1 MNPWTVGSGG
11 CYTETPMKVGL
22 VGFSRAGKTTI
33 FNALTGLSA
42 GVGGYD
48 HKQEARIAVV
58 KVPDPRVDAL
68 SGIVHPKEK
77 KYAEVTFLDFPPSEE
92 RRAALSP
99 QCVVQ
104 MREVDALAQVLRGFA
119 DPMTDDAPEP
129 LRDLAAFQTELI
141 LADLA
146 VVEKRLERV
155 TKEKGKE
162 RERDLLAKC
171 LRVLEEERPLRDM
184 TLFPEEK
191 TLLSGFSFL
200 SLKPLLIVYNLTESS
215 LHEPQAP
222 EIDDYVKQQTLPIV
236 PVCGQLEMEIAQLS
250 EEERGPF
257 LAELNV
263 EEAARDR
270 FIRHA
275 YALLDLMSFFTAGPT
290 EVHAWTVT
298 NGTTAVR
305 AAGKI
310 HSDIERGFIRAEVIA
325 YDDYVRFGGE
335 NGCRAAGKL
344 RLEGKD
350 YIVQDGDVLHIRFNV

>member
-1 MNPWTVGSGG
+1 MR
-11 CYTETPMKVGL
+11 VGL

-42 GVGGYD
+42 GVGGFEQ
-48 HKQEARIAVV
+48 KQEAGIAVV
-58 KVPDPRVDAL
+58 RVPDPRVDQL

-92 RRAALSP
+92 RKAALSP
-99 QCVVQ
+99 QCLVQ
-104 MREVDALAQVLRGFA
+104 MREVDALAQVVRAFT
-119 DPMTDDAPEP
+119 DPMTGEPPEP
-129 LRDLAAFQTELI
+129 VRDLAAFETELI
-141 LADLA
+141 LADLG
-146 VVEKRLERV
+146 VVEKRLERLR
-155 TKEKGKE
+155 KEKGKE

-171 LRVLEEERPLRDM
+171 LEVLEKEQPLRSM
-184 TLFPEEK
+184 SFLPEEK
-191 TLLSGFSFL
+191 TSLSGFSFL
-200 SLKPLLIVYNLTESS
+200 SLKPLLIVHNVTESS
-215 LHEPQAP
+215 LHAP
-222 EIDDYVKQQTLPIV
+222 PAPVITDYARQHSLSIV
-236 PVCGQLEMEIAQLS
+236 PICGQLEMEIAQLS
-250 EEERGPF
+250 EDERGPF

-298 NGTTAVR
+298 KGTTAVR

-325 YDDYVRFGGE
+325 YDDYIQFGGE
-335 NGCRAAGKL
+335 SGCRGAGKL